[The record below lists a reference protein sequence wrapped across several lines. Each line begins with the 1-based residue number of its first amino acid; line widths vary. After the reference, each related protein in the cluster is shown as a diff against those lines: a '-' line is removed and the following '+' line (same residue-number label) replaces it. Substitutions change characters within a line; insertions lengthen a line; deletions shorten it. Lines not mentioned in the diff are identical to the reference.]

1 MAYFDGSNFI
11 LCSMAAV
18 CFIGLFLSLIVN
30 IELWR
35 RLQTLQSP
43 ANQSSEIDESRPIPL
58 PRDE

>member
-30 IELWR
+30 IEL
-35 RLQTLQSP
+35 
-43 ANQSSEIDESRPIPL
+43 
-58 PRDE
+58 